1 MAQLYNNFQN
11 FGYGIPADGEVF
23 VNKNDDYWKTSIYKR
38 VGNNI
43 IQFNTEEFAVR
54 EDPKQA
60 NNRNR
65 GGFGRELLKSKYG
78 IDYAKLKGYTGEGIG
93 YFTRSGGTQKNITD
107 ISQFKDT
114 STEFTR
120 SETITQGLDP
130 KNSNRLLTVSS
141 LSGKTPP
148 PPAPAGA
155 LAGLTAQTPGGQA
168 AAKAAGQPISTPAST
183 PTPPTP
189 TPTQPK
195 PASISDPSIVNF
207 LDAQGKPSD
216 FTSRTQLAGQQGI
229 TNYTGTAEQ
238 NTQLLDS
245 LRKTVTPAIGSP
257 EATKSVLAES
267 TRVASEAAQAIG
279 QTFKSGAVET
289 PTGQIQPTQ
298 AGLDELSKVTPAPVG
313 SAQATQDV
321 ITSSTQVGT
330 EAAKVAGLPEFK
342 PGAVVTPTG
351 VQVTPEGSKALGDVL
366 QKQQTSLGSP
376 SKMPSVV
383 DTPAPS
389 TGTTPELPIPQTGNI
404 QDAFGVSLQSKVDT
418 ARTTLE
424 NTYKTQLEDLQKR
437 IDESNQS
444 MDELTSL
451 QGEGVEDVENLM
463 QPFREKLENAE
474 RERLYIN
481 ENFEANQALTN
492 ELEGLLTEGNE
503 LIRQQ
508 KEITGLS
515 AIRNPRIDKTI
526 SDVNSRAGV
535 IQAVM
540 SARNGQISQAY
551 TMIDRSVNAIN
562 ADKQDQLTY
571 YSTLFTFY
579 ESQKDAEGNKLTTLT
594 NEKKSFLGAQIG
606 LLENDM
612 AQAQNNANYI
622 KDLMTDPDT
631 ALYMARAGVSLND
644 SPETVNQKMA
654 QESQRQ
660 EVENFKTE
668 KLDEGYTFVPYGNGN
683 TTFSVGGK
691 ELSFNAPPEKAG
703 DTPVTTV
710 DITPEDRRNLIGA
723 GFTVEESNQISNDVN
738 QFGIDAVLE
747 GVDNEQQKNAIEKVY
762 GVEKVEE
769 QFLNIDYFTTNF
781 TEDQLKESAKAGGF
795 RKFFSSWE
803 TEKENYL
810 NSVMQSIELYRNS
823 GFSDTEILKKMQ

>member
-1 MAQLYNNFQN
+1 MATLQEMQRKVDEANKASLAASEVLGTTYKAGTIATF
-11 FGYGIPADGEVF
+11 FPGYKEP
-23 VNKNDDYWKTSIYKR
+23 TSSS
-38 VGNNI
+38 VG
-43 IQFNTEEFAVR
+43 
-54 EDPKQA
+54 
-60 NNRNR
+60 
-65 GGFGRELLKSKYG
+65 
-78 IDYAKLKGYTGEGIG
+78 
-93 YFTRSGGTQKNITD
+93 
-107 ISQFKDT
+107 T
-114 STEFTR
+114 ST
-120 SETITQGLDP
+120 Q
-130 KNSNRLLTVSS
+130 NN
-141 LSGKTPP
+141 
-148 PPAPAGA
+148 
-155 LAGLTAQTPGGQA
+155 
-168 AAKAAGQPISTPAST
+168 ST
-183 PTPPTP
+183 PTPTYQTP
-189 TPTQPK
+189 TYQAPTYKKTDYERQQEEANAK
-195 PASISDPSIVNF
+195 RLEAERIERQRQDAVKLEGIKISS
-207 LDAQGKPSD
+207 
-216 FTSRTQLAGQQGI
+216 AGG
-229 TNYTGTAEQ
+229 GT
-238 NTQLLDS
+238 T
-245 LRKTVTPAIGSP
+245 AINEYYS
-257 EATKSVLAES
+257 KL
-267 TRVASEAAQAIG
+267 SEADQQLVKPLFGSNIIQG
-279 QTFKSGAVET
+279 YQSSLGGVQQTTVSAGGVQRQTGVLT
-289 PTGQIQPTQ
+289 PQQQT
-298 AGLDELSKVTPAPVG
+298 EYF
-313 SAQATQDV
+313 ATQGQSANPLSPTDWLKSQTV
-321 ITSSTQVGT
+321 INKDSI
-330 EAAKVAGLPEFK
+330 
-342 PGAVVTPTG
+342 
-351 VQVTPEGSKALGDVL
+351 
-366 QKQQTSLGSP
+366 

-383 DTPAPS
+383 DAPAPS
-389 TGTTPELPIPQTGNI
+389 TGTTPELPIPQVGNI

-691 ELSFNAPPEKAG
+691 NLSFNAPPEKAG

-795 RKFFSSWE
+795 RKLFSSWE

-810 NSVMQSIELYRNS
+810 NSVMKSIELYRNS

>member
-1 MAQLYNNFQN
+1 MATLQEMQRKVDEANKASLAASEVLGTTYKAGTIATF
-11 FGYGIPADGEVF
+11 FPGYKEP
-23 VNKNDDYWKTSIYKR
+23 TSSS
-38 VGNNI
+38 VG
-43 IQFNTEEFAVR
+43 
-54 EDPKQA
+54 
-60 NNRNR
+60 
-65 GGFGRELLKSKYG
+65 
-78 IDYAKLKGYTGEGIG
+78 
-93 YFTRSGGTQKNITD
+93 
-107 ISQFKDT
+107 T
-114 STEFTR
+114 ST
-120 SETITQGLDP
+120 Q
-130 KNSNRLLTVSS
+130 NN
-141 LSGKTPP
+141 
-148 PPAPAGA
+148 
-155 LAGLTAQTPGGQA
+155 
-168 AAKAAGQPISTPAST
+168 ST
-183 PTPPTP
+183 PTPTYQTP
-189 TPTQPK
+189 TYQAPTYKKTDYERQQEEANAK
-195 PASISDPSIVNF
+195 RLEAERIERQRQDAVKLEGIKISS
-207 LDAQGKPSD
+207 
-216 FTSRTQLAGQQGI
+216 AGG
-229 TNYTGTAEQ
+229 GT
-238 NTQLLDS
+238 T
-245 LRKTVTPAIGSP
+245 AINEYYS
-257 EATKSVLAES
+257 KL
-267 TRVASEAAQAIG
+267 SEADQQLVKPLFGSNIIQG
-279 QTFKSGAVET
+279 YQSSLGGVQQTTVSAGGVQRQTGVLT
-289 PTGQIQPTQ
+289 PQQQT
-298 AGLDELSKVTPAPVG
+298 EYF
-313 SAQATQDV
+313 ATQGQSANPLSPTDWLKSQTV
-321 ITSSTQVGT
+321 INKDSI
-330 EAAKVAGLPEFK
+330 
-342 PGAVVTPTG
+342 
-351 VQVTPEGSKALGDVL
+351 
-366 QKQQTSLGSP
+366 

-383 DTPAPS
+383 DAPAPS
-389 TGTTPELPIPQTGNI
+389 TGTTPELPIPQVGNI
-404 QDAFGVSLQSKVDT
+404 QDAFGVSMQSKVDT

-492 ELEGLLTEGNE
+492 ELESLLTEGNE

>member
-1 MAQLYNNFQN
+1 MATLQEMQRKVDEANKASLAASEVLGTTYKAGTIATF
-11 FGYGIPADGEVF
+11 FPGYKEP
-23 VNKNDDYWKTSIYKR
+23 TSSS
-38 VGNNI
+38 VG
-43 IQFNTEEFAVR
+43 
-54 EDPKQA
+54 
-60 NNRNR
+60 
-65 GGFGRELLKSKYG
+65 
-78 IDYAKLKGYTGEGIG
+78 
-93 YFTRSGGTQKNITD
+93 
-107 ISQFKDT
+107 T
-114 STEFTR
+114 ST
-120 SETITQGLDP
+120 Q
-130 KNSNRLLTVSS
+130 NN
-141 LSGKTPP
+141 
-148 PPAPAGA
+148 
-155 LAGLTAQTPGGQA
+155 
-168 AAKAAGQPISTPAST
+168 ST
-183 PTPPTP
+183 PTPTYQTP
-189 TPTQPK
+189 TYQAPTYKKTDYERQQEEANAK
-195 PASISDPSIVNF
+195 RLEAERIERQRQDAVKLEGIKISS
-207 LDAQGKPSD
+207 
-216 FTSRTQLAGQQGI
+216 AGG
-229 TNYTGTAEQ
+229 GT
-238 NTQLLDS
+238 T
-245 LRKTVTPAIGSP
+245 AINEYYS
-257 EATKSVLAES
+257 KL
-267 TRVASEAAQAIG
+267 SEADQQLVKPLFGSNIIQG
-279 QTFKSGAVET
+279 YQSSLGGVQQTTVSAGGVQRQTGVLT
-289 PTGQIQPTQ
+289 PQQQT
-298 AGLDELSKVTPAPVG
+298 EYF
-313 SAQATQDV
+313 ATQGQSANPLSPTDWLKSQTV
-321 ITSSTQVGT
+321 INKDSI
-330 EAAKVAGLPEFK
+330 
-342 PGAVVTPTG
+342 
-351 VQVTPEGSKALGDVL
+351 
-366 QKQQTSLGSP
+366 

-383 DTPAPS
+383 DAPAPS
-389 TGTTPELPIPQTGNI
+389 TGTTPELPIPQVGNI

-691 ELSFNAPPEKAG
+691 NLSFNAPPEKVPGGSG
-703 DTPVTTV
+703 DDGDDGDDGDEIMSINKIEQFRRSYGWAPPFGYTRNQLLQYIKDNPTF
-710 DITPEDRRNLIGA
+710 TPEQLEEGA
-723 GFTVEESNQISNDVN
+723 KQQAIENEKETETGTEEPTQTVEELIPNIMSSIT
-738 QFGIDAVLE
+738 DA
-747 GVDNEQQKNAIEKVY
+747 
-762 GVEKVEE
+762 
-769 QFLNIDYFTTNF
+769 
-781 TEDQLKESAKAGGF
+781 QLKLLKTKADTAGI
-795 RKFFSSWE
+795 SSMWKSK
-803 TEKENYL
+803 TTDVENYL
-810 NSVMQSIELYRNS
+810 NSIKADLQDAINFGYSLEETITTIIN
-823 GFSDTEILKKMQ
+823 F